1 MPTTPAI
8 MLVDDQ
14 RDWIRLNKNA
24 LQRAGMTC
32 EGFTDRQEAL
42 RAFSENPQQYVLVLL
57 DVNLGGQPDGVAM
70 AKMFLEINPNV
81 NLVLISTQAQL
92 QGREK
97 DLEEI
102 AAGSGLKYFRKKGDE
117 QGGKQIVDIARQ
129 YFLLIP
135 ETRTEQKAQ
144 TLPAGALQT
153 WLEAS
158 EEERKDD

>member
-1 MPTTPAI
+1 

-14 RDWIRLNKNA
+14 RDWIRLNKSA
-24 LQRAGMTC
+24 LERAGMTC
-32 EGFTDRQEAL
+32 EGFTDRDEAL
-42 RAFSENPQQYVLVLL
+42 RAFKANPQHYVLVLL

-70 AKMFLEINPNV
+70 AKIFLEINPAV

-135 ETRTEQKAQ
+135 DPRAGETTQ

-158 EEERKDD
+158 EEEHKDG